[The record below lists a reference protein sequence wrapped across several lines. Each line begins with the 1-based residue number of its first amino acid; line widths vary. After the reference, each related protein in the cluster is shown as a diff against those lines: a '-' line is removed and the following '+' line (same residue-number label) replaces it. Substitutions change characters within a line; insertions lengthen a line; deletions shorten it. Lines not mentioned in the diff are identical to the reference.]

1 LNKLLVVAP
10 SWVGDAVI
18 SHSLIQRLKNVH
30 PASQIDVLANPLVA
44 EIYEAM
50 TEINFVHINPFG
62 HGELNLISRRA
73 FAKKLIGPEKY
84 DQAYVLPNSFKSAL
98 IPYFAGIQRR
108 TGFIGEQRFIVLN
121 DRRKLDKERLPL
133 MVERYA
139 FLANEETDKKKRPTL
154 RPRFNEDEKI
164 KEQTKNKYGISGEN
178 PIVCLCPGAE
188 YGPAKQW
195 PKEYFSTTARDLGE
209 YNFSV
214 IILGSKKDESIGKH
228 IEKHGGKNI
237 KNLCGSTSL
246 REAMSII
253 GFCDLVITND
263 SGLMHISAAYDTP
276 TIAIFGS
283 SSTAFTPPLSEKAVV
298 LEETMSCRP
307 CFQRICPLD
316 HTDCL
321 NQIRPN
327 LVTEKA
333 ITLIESYGIH
343 VQTEHYG

>member
-1 LNKLLVVAP
+1 M
-10 SWVGDAVI
+10 
-18 SHSLIQRLKNVH
+18 
-30 PASQIDVLANPLVA
+30 DVLANPLVA
-44 EIYEAM
+44 EVYEKM

-62 HGELNLISRRA
+62 HGELNIISRRT
-73 FAKKLIGPEKY
+73 FAKTVIAPEKY

-108 TGFIGEQRFIVLN
+108 TGFMGEQRFIVLN

-139 FLANEETDKKKRPTL
+139 FLANEQTDRKKFPTL
-154 RPRFNEDEKI
+154 RPRFNEDKKI
-164 KEQTKNKYGISGEN
+164 KEQTQNKYGISSEN

-209 YNFSV
+209 HNFSV
-214 IILGSKKDESIGKH
+214 IVLGSKKDESIGKH
-228 IEKHGGKNI
+228 IEKHGGKNVRS
-237 KNLCGSTSL
+237 LCGATSL
-246 REAMSII
+246 KEAMSII
-253 GFCDLVITND
+253 SFANLVITND

-283 SSTAFTPPLSEKAVV
+283 SSSGFTPPLSEKAIV

-307 CFQRICPLD
+307 CFQRTCPLG

-321 NQIRPN
+321 NKIQPN
-327 LVTEKA
+327 LVSEKTIA
-333 ITLIESYGIH
+333 LIDKYGIH
-343 VQTEHYG
+343 S

>member
-1 LNKLLVVAP
+1 
-10 SWVGDAVI
+10 
-18 SHSLIQRLKNVH
+18 
-30 PASQIDVLANPLVA
+30 VLANPLIA
-44 EIYEAM
+44 EVYETM
-50 TEINFVHINPFG
+50 TEINVVHVNPFG
-62 HGELNLISRRA
+62 HGELNIISRRA
-73 FAKKLIGPEKY
+73 FAKTVIAPEKY

-108 TGFIGEQRFIVLN
+108 TGFIGEQRFMVLN
-121 DRRKLDKERLPL
+121 DRRKLDKEHLPL

-139 FLANEETDKKKRPTL
+139 FLANEKTDKTKFPTL
-154 RPRFNEDEKI
+154 HPRFNEDEKI
-164 KEQTKNKYGISGEN
+164 KEQIKNKYGISSEN

-195 PKEYFSTTARDLGE
+195 PKEYFSTTARDLGVR
-209 YNFSV
+209 NLTV

-246 REAMSII
+246 KEAISII
-253 GFCDLVITND
+253 GFSDLVITND
-263 SGLMHISAAYDTP
+263 SGLMHISAAHDTP

-283 SSTAFTPPLSEKAVV
+283 SSTAFTPPLSEKAMV

-307 CFQRICPLD
+307 CFQRKCPLG

-321 NQIRPN
+321 NRIRPN
-327 LVTEKA
+327 LVIENA
-333 ITLIESYGIH
+333 IALIERYGIH
-343 VQTEHYG
+343 AQTENHD